1 MKLTS
6 ALLPVLLIISA
17 GILAGPA
24 AASGYFII
32 TASAGPGGSI
42 APSGEVLVI
51 LDGSQ
56 SFAIIPEDGYRIDD
70 VLVNG
75 RSVGPVPIFT
85 FRNVNFDNS
94 ITARFTRLTGSIS
107 IESDPFGATV
117 LIDGVSRGTTQSQA
131 PLIIDNVPVGM
142 RTVALWKQFYSPWSS
157 QVQVRSGET
166 TVIPRVIMVLATT
179 TPTPTQTT
187 IPPTTTATTVPPTTT
202 ATTVPPTTTVTTASP
217 TTTVTTVSPTTT
229 TTTVPPTTTVTT
241 VPPTTMVTTVTV
253 DTTVATG
260 SPTEGT
266 TSPVIPATSHE
277 TRYPETTGVTPGETM
292 PETGNT
298 TPGLPFPPLVG
309 GMSALTLL
317 LLIGGLCI
325 VPLMADLV
333 IKPGPPSLL
342 PAREKALALVSYGVL
357 VAGLIAALLLV
368 YRGDMIHNPI
378 PPFIAIL
385 IPVSG
390 YLLASGLVLFLAT
403 MLARP
408 LRRTLSG
415 HLLVSLLGAFI
426 AALTMVSSIP
436 DFPFPIM
443 IIFAC
448 TLLGGLTSRWESRL
462 LKPYSSEGETIAY
475 PSDATNVSPRIPT
488 IPALFPPELL
498 DRYSEPQLIGMGGIA
513 RVFRALNTETGQTV
527 ALKIPVHYNE
537 TAGKCFMKEIKVWED
552 LAHENIVRIHGVN
565 ILPVPYVEMEYIERS
580 LADFSKPLPADD
592 AARIVR
598 DIATGL
604 RYAHSRGIIHRDIK
618 PHNILMT
625 PDAVPKIADWGMSKV
640 MGGGS
645 LPTITG
651 FSLSYAAPEQISPD
665 RFGDTDPR
673 TDIYQL
679 GVVFYELLTGVLP
692 FEGDDIARVS
702 SQILSDSAPAPSRKN
717 HAALPYDSIVQRC
730 LEKEPDLRYHSVQD
744 LIADLER
751 ILVTRIDIERY
762 EIFED

>member
-1 MKLTS
+1 
-6 ALLPVLLIISA
+6 
-17 GILAGPA
+17 
-24 AASGYFII
+24 
-32 TASAGPGGSI
+32 
-42 APSGEVLVI
+42 
-51 LDGSQ
+51 
-56 SFAIIPEDGYRIDD
+56 
-70 VLVNG
+70 
-75 RSVGPVPIFT
+75 
-85 FRNVNFDNS
+85 
-94 ITARFTRLTGSIS
+94 
-107 IESDPFGATV
+107 
-117 LIDGVSRGTTQSQA
+117 
-131 PLIIDNVPVGM
+131 
-142 RTVALWKQFYSPWSS
+142 
-157 QVQVRSGET
+157 
-166 TVIPRVIMVLATT
+166 
-179 TPTPTQTT
+179 
-187 IPPTTTATTVPPTTT
+187 
-202 ATTVPPTTTVTTASP
+202 
-217 TTTVTTVSPTTT
+217 
-229 TTTVPPTTTVTT
+229 
-241 VPPTTMVTTVTV
+241 
-253 DTTVATG
+253 
-260 SPTEGT
+260 
-266 TSPVIPATSHE
+266 
-277 TRYPETTGVTPGETM
+277 
-292 PETGNT
+292 
-298 TPGLPFPPLVG
+298 
-309 GMSALTLL
+309 MSALTLL

-390 YLLASGLVLFLAT
+390 YLLASGLALFLAT

-408 LRRTLSG
+408 LRLTLSG

-426 AALTMVSSIP
+426 AALALISSIP
-436 DFPFPIM
+436 DFPFPLM

-475 PSDATNVSPRIPT
+475 PSDATRVSPRIPT